1 MYYNDYIKLFTK
13 IQRINGGIMAEKGN
27 FDFLYNPIKEKMQE
41 LVSHITYTTFIEKL
55 VPVDVDGRFIVLETP
70 TESYAQYITDTL
82 ADKMREAIIKAD
94 VGLTDFRLRVEGSEN
109 FSYNSPEESDSSP
122 PANLDPKYTFDSFVV
137 GKNNEFVHAAAL
149 SVADDPAGT
158 YNPLFI
164 YGGTGLGKTHLIQA
178 IAHKIIKEKPELKVI
193 YVTCEQ
199 FVNEIIDTMFT
210 GRGPDAR
217 GKGNRL
223 RQYYRNADVLIIDD
237 IQFIENKK
245 AVQEEFF
252 HTFNE
257 LVSKGRQIVIS
268 SDHPPKELTALEERL
283 RTRFSGGLLFDI
295 LPPNF
300 ETKIAIL
307 KRKAFEKKCFVPDDV
322 LTFLAQDSGDDV
334 RTLEGRLTKVIFASK
349 LHEEAITVALARS
362 ALNEAVSEPGKEE
375 ITPESVVTAIT
386 GYYRISKQDLTGKSK
401 KKEIVIPRQICCYLM
416 CELLSLP
423 LISIGKVLGGRDHTT
438 ILYSRDKVDEMC
450 RVNDKIAKDVD
461 DIKNIILKK

>member
-1 MYYNDYIKLFTK
+1 
-13 IQRINGGIMAEKGN
+13 MAEKDN
-27 FDFLYNPIKEKMQE
+27 FDFIYSRIKEKMHE
-41 LVSHITYTTFIEKL
+41 IISYINYTTYIEKL
-55 VPVDVDGRFIVLETP
+55 VPVDIDGRFIVLETP
-70 TESYAQYITDTL
+70 TESFAKYISGTL

-94 VGLTDFRLRVEGSEN
+94 VGVTDFRLKVEGSDG
-109 FSYNSPEESDSSP
+109 FAYNAPTEEAYTP
-122 PANLDPKYTFDSFVV
+122 PANLNKKYTFDSFVV
-137 GKNNEFVHAAAL
+137 GNENEFVYAAAL
-149 SVADDPAGT
+149 SVAEDPAGT

-178 IAHKIIKEKPELKVI
+178 IANKILAEKPELKVV
-193 YVTCEQ
+193 YVTSEQ

-217 GKGNRL
+217 ENSKKL

-237 IQFIENKK
+237 IQIIENKK

-257 LVSKGRQIVIS
+257 LVAKGKQIIIT
-268 SDHPPKELTALEERL
+268 SDQPPQKLDALEERL
-283 RTRFSGGLLFDI
+283 RTRFAGGLLFDI

-307 KRKAFEKKCFVPDDV
+307 KRKALEKRCIVPEDV

-349 LHEEAITVALARS
+349 LHEEPISISLARS
-362 ALNEAVSEPGKEE
+362 ALSEAVSETGKEE
-375 ITPESVVTAIT
+375 ITSSSIISAVATYYHIT
-386 GYYRISKQDLTGKSK
+386 RADLLGKSK
-401 KKEIVIPRQICCYLM
+401 KKEIVIPRQICCFLM

-423 LISIGKVLGGRDHTT
+423 LISIGKELGGRDHTT

>member
-1 MYYNDYIKLFTK
+1 
-13 IQRINGGIMAEKGN
+13 MAEKGN
-27 FDFLYNPIKEKMQE
+27 FDFIYNPIKEKMRE
-41 LVSHITYTTFIEKL
+41 TISHIYFTTYIENL
-55 VPVDVDGRFIVLETP
+55 TPVDIDGRFIVLETP
-70 TESYAQYITDTL
+70 TEIFAKFITGTL
-82 ADKMREAIIKAD
+82 ADKMRDAIIRAD
-94 VGLTDFRLRVEGSEN
+94 VGISDFRLKVEGSDG
-109 FSYNSPEESDSSP
+109 FAYNAPAEEYFDAP
-122 PANLDPKYTFDSFVV
+122 TNLDKRFTFDSFVV

-149 SVADDPAGT
+149 SVANDPAGT

-164 YGGTGLGKTHLIQA
+164 YGGTGLRKTHLMQA
-178 IAHKIIKEKPELKVI
+178 IANKIVADKPELKVI
-193 YVTCEQ
+193 YVTSEQ
-199 FVNEIIDTMFT
+199 FTNDIIDNMFT
-210 GRGPDAR
+210 SRGPDAR
-217 GKGNRL
+217 DKSNKL

-237 IQFIENKK
+237 IQFIEKKK

-257 LVSKGRQIVIS
+257 LVAKGKQIVIS
-268 SDHPPKELTALEERL
+268 SDHPPKELTLLEERL

-295 LPPNF
+295 LPPNY

-307 KRKAFEKKCFVPDDV
+307 KRKALEKKCIVPDDV

-349 LHEEAITVALARS
+349 LHEEPISISLARS
-362 ALNEAVSEPGKEE
+362 ALSEAVSESGKEE
-375 ITPESVVTAIT
+375 ITPLSVINAVT
-386 GYYRISKQDLTGKSK
+386 GYYKISRQDLIGKSK

-423 LISIGKVLGGRDHTT
+423 LISIGNELGGRDHTT

>member
-1 MYYNDYIKLFTK
+1 
-13 IQRINGGIMAEKGN
+13 MAEKGN
-27 FDFLYNPIKEKMQE
+27 FDFLYNPIKEKMRE
-41 LVSHITYTTFIEKL
+41 LVSHINYTTYLEKL
-55 VPVDVDGRFIVLETP
+55 VPVEIDGRYIVLETP
-70 TESYAQYITDTL
+70 TESFAKHITGTL
-82 ADKMREAIIKAD
+82 AEKMREAIIKAD
-94 VGLTDFRLRVEGSEN
+94 VGLTDFRLKVEGDDGYA
-109 FSYNSPEESDSSP
+109 YNAPDESDYTH
-122 PANLDPKYTFDSFVV
+122 ANVDPKFTFDSFVV
-137 GKNNEFVHAAAL
+137 GKNNEFVYAAAL
-149 SVADDPAGT
+149 SVANDPAGT

-178 IAHKIIKEKPELKVI
+178 IANKIIKEKPELKVI

-210 GRGPDAR
+210 SRGPDAR
-217 GKGNRL
+217 DKGNKL

-237 IQFIENKK
+237 IQFIEHKK

-257 LVSKGRQIVIS
+257 LVSKGKQIVIS

-307 KRKAFEKKCFVPDDV
+307 KRKAFEKKCVVPDEV
-322 LTFLAQDSGDDV
+322 LSFLAQDSGDDV

-349 LHEEAITVALARS
+349 LHESPITVALARS
-362 ALNEAVSEPGKEE
+362 ALNEAVSEGGAEE
-375 ITPESVVTAIT
+375 ITPANIINAVTGFYKVTKSELI
-386 GYYRISKQDLTGKSK
+386 GKCK
-401 KKEIVIPRQICCYLM
+401 KKELVVPRQVCCYLM

-423 LISIGKVLGGRDHTT
+423 LMSIGKELGDRNHTT
-438 ILYSRDKVDEMC
+438 ILYSRDKIEGMIAVS
-450 RVNDKIAKDVD
+450 DKMAKDID

>member
-1 MYYNDYIKLFTK
+1 
-13 IQRINGGIMAEKGN
+13 MAEKAN
-27 FDFLYNPIKEKMQE
+27 FDFIYNPIKEKMHE
-41 LVSHITYTTFIEKL
+41 IISYINYTTYIEKL

-70 TESYAQYITDTL
+70 TESFAKYISGTL

-94 VGLTDFRLRVEGSEN
+94 VGITDFRLKVEGSDGFAFN
-109 FSYNSPEESDSSP
+109 APAEETYAAP
-122 PANLDPKYTFDSFVV
+122 TNLNKKFTFESFVV
-137 GKNNEFVHAAAL
+137 GKNNEFVYAAAQ

-178 IAHKIIKEKPELKVI
+178 IANRIVADKPELKVV
-193 YVTCEQ
+193 YVTSEQ

-217 GKGNRL
+217 EKSNKL
-223 RQYYRNADVLIIDD
+223 RQHYRNADVLIIDD
-237 IQFIENKK
+237 IQIIENKK

-257 LVSKGRQIVIS
+257 LVSKGKQIVIT
-268 SDHPPKELTALEERL
+268 SDQPPQKLDALEERL
-283 RTRFSGGLLFDI
+283 RTRFAGGLLFDI

-307 KRKAFEKKCFVPDDV
+307 KRKALEKKCIVPEDV
-322 LTFLAQDSGDDV
+322 LTYLSQDSGDDV

-349 LHEEAITVALARS
+349 LHEEPISISLARS
-362 ALNEAVSEPGKEE
+362 ALSEAISESGKEE
-375 ITPESVVTAIT
+375 INSASIINAVTAYYHIT
-386 GYYRISKQDLTGKSK
+386 KADLLGKSK

-423 LISIGKVLGGRDHTT
+423 LISIGKELGGRDHTT

>member
-1 MYYNDYIKLFTK
+1 
-13 IQRINGGIMAEKGN
+13 MAEKAN
-27 FDFLYNPIKEKMQE
+27 FDFIYNPIKEKMQE
-41 LVSHITYTTFIEKL
+41 LISHINYTTYIEKL
-55 VPVDVDGRFIVLETP
+55 KPVEIDGRFLVLETP
-70 TESYAQYITDTL
+70 TESFAKYITGTL

-94 VGLTDFRLRVEGSEN
+94 VGIADFRLKVEGSDG
-109 FSYNSPEESDSSP
+109 FAYNAPTEEYAAA
-122 PANLDPKYTFDSFVV
+122 PANLDKKFTFESFVV
-137 GKNNEFVHAAAL
+137 GKNNEFVYAAAL
-149 SVADDPAGT
+149 SVAEDPAGT

-178 IAHKIIKEKPELKVI
+178 IANKIVAEKPKLHVI

-199 FVNEIIDTMFT
+199 FVNEIIDNMFM
-210 GRGPDAR
+210 GRSPDAR
-217 GKGNRL
+217 ERGNKL
-223 RQYYRNADVLIIDD
+223 RQYYRSADVLIVDD

-245 AVQEEFF
+245 SVQEEFF

-257 LVSKGRQIVIS
+257 LVSKGKQIVIT

-307 KRKAFEKKCFVPDDV
+307 KRKAFEKKCIVPDDV

-334 RTLEGRLTKVIFASK
+334 RTLEGRLTKVIFAAK
-349 LHEEAITVALARS
+349 LHEEPISVTLARS
-362 ALNEAVSEPGKEE
+362 ALNEAVSEGKEE
-375 ITPESVVTAIT
+375 ITAESVLAAVTA
-386 GYYRISKQDLTGKSK
+386 YYRLSKADIVGKSK

-416 CELLSLP
+416 YDLLSLP
-423 LISIGKVLGGRDHTT
+423 LSAIGKQLGGRDHTT
-438 ILYSRDKVDEMC
+438 ILYSRDKVEEMC

>member
-1 MYYNDYIKLFTK
+1 
-13 IQRINGGIMAEKGN
+13 MAEKAN
-27 FDFLYNPIKEKMQE
+27 FDFIYNPIKEKMRE
-41 LVSHITYTTFIEKL
+41 TITHINYITYIDKL
-55 VPVDVDGRFIVLETP
+55 VPVDIDGRYIVLETQ
-70 TESYAQYITDTL
+70 TESFAKYITGTL

-94 VGLTDFRLRVEGSEN
+94 VGISDFRLRVEGSDGFAFNAPDEEEN
-109 FSYNSPEESDSSP
+109 YAAPT
-122 PANLDPKYTFDSFVV
+122 NLNKKYTFESFVV
-137 GKNNEFVHAAAL
+137 GKNSEFVFAAAQ
-149 SVADDPAGT
+149 SVAEDPAGT

-178 IAHKIIKEKPELKVI
+178 IANKIVEEKPELKVI
-193 YVTCEQ
+193 YVTSEQ

-217 GKGNRL
+217 EKSNKL
-223 RQYYRNADVLIIDD
+223 RAHYRNADVLIIDD
-237 IQFIENKK
+237 IQIIENKK

-257 LVSKGRQIVIS
+257 LVSKGKQIVIT
-268 SDHPPKELTALEERL
+268 SDQPPQKLGALEERL
-283 RTRFSGGLLFDI
+283 RTRFAGGLLFDVT
-295 LPPNF
+295 PPNF

-307 KRKAFEKKCFVPDDV
+307 KRKAWEKKCIVPEDV

-349 LHEEAITVALARS
+349 LHEEPITITLARS
-362 ALNEAVSEPGKEE
+362 ALSEAVSETGKEE
-375 ITPESVVTAIT
+375 ITPSSIINAVA
-386 GYYRISKQDLTGKSK
+386 GYYHISKSDILGKSK

-423 LISIGKVLGGRDHTT
+423 LISIGGELGGRDHTT
-438 ILYSRDKVDEMC
+438 VLYSRDKIEGMC
-450 RVNDKIAKDVD
+450 RVNDKTAKDVD

>member
-1 MYYNDYIKLFTK
+1 
-13 IQRINGGIMAEKGN
+13 MAEKGN
-27 FDFLYNPIKEKMQE
+27 FDFIYNPIKEKMRE
-41 LVSHITYTTFIEKL
+41 LVSHINYTTYIEKL
-55 VPVDVDGRFIVLETP
+55 VPVEIDGRYIVLETP
-70 TESYAQYITDTL
+70 TESFAKYITGTL

-94 VGLTDFRLRVEGSEN
+94 TGVSDFRLKVEGSDGYA
-109 FSYNSPEESDSSP
+109 YNSPDEAETYSP
-122 PANLDPKYTFDSFVV
+122 PSNLDKKFTFDSFVV
-137 GKNNEFVHAAAL
+137 GKNNEFVYAAAL
-149 SVADDPAGT
+149 SVANDPAGT

-178 IAHKIIKEKPELKVI
+178 IANKVVAEKPDLKVI

-210 GRGPDAR
+210 SRGPDAR
-217 GKGNRL
+217 DRGNKL
-223 RQYYRNADVLIIDD
+223 RQYYRSADVLIIDD

-257 LVSKGRQIVIS
+257 LVSKGKQIVIS

-307 KRKAFEKKCFVPDDV
+307 KRKAFEKKCVVPEDV

-334 RTLEGRLTKVIFASK
+334 RTLEGRLTKVIFASR
-349 LHEEAITVALARS
+349 LHEEPITLALARE
-362 ALNEAVSEPGKEE
+362 ALSEAVSEGKEE
-375 ITPESVVTAIT
+375 ITPDSIISAVTA
-386 GYYRISKQDLTGKSK
+386 YYRLSKTDLTGKSK
-401 KKEIVIPRQICCYLM
+401 KKEMVLPRQICCYLM

-423 LISIGKVLGGRDHTT
+423 LISIGKELGGRDHTT
-438 ILYSRDKVDEMC
+438 ILYSRDKVENMC